1 MNMTLSILGICKKA
15 GKIKSGSYQVEE
27 AVKMEN
33 AFLVIVSEDASENT
47 KKKYRNMCE
56 YRQIPIYTYS
66 TSYELGHAIGQES
79 RAVVA
84 VIDKKLALMVMD
96 KLALR

>member
-1 MNMTLSILGICKKA
+1 MTLSVLGLCKKA

-27 AVKMEN
+27 AVKSEN
-33 AFLVIVSEDASENT
+33 AFLVIISEDASENT
-47 KKKYRNMCE
+47 KKKYRDMCE

-66 TSYELGHAIGQES
+66 TSFELGHAIGQES

-84 VIDKKLALMVMD
+84 VIDKKLALMVKD

>member
-1 MNMTLSILGICKKA
+1 
-15 GKIKSGSYQVEE
+15 
-27 AVKMEN
+27 
-33 AFLVIVSEDASENT
+33 
-47 KKKYRNMCE
+47 MCE

-66 TSYELGHAIGQES
+66 TSFELGHAIGQES

-84 VIDKKLALMVMD
+84 VIDKKLALMVKD